1 MEAAFSRSYII
12 NPDELFGRN
21 ELLDKLVMLANNKYC
36 VSITGLRR
44 FGKTSVLK
52 CLEYKLRSDSIS
64 KVYPVYY
71 DFKEVGALIKGTDN
85 AYKYMIAVL
94 ISSLT
99 KDNLFSGIEKFGK
112 IEIQSSIDWKD
123 IFEQLEGVNSVR
135 IQSLLEDIINL
146 FSDLIEKTILFLI
159 DEYEWLFKYTFDTP
173 VGFMKLRSMASSIQ
187 QNGRNP
193 FSFWIIGALSWDYLC
208 TLTGSGELNVIDAP
222 PVYIGPIDFSSFKNM
237 WEQETQKIENCNDD
251 LKNLIE
257 FAFKSSGGI
266 PFYGKLIGSYF
277 WSNNK
282 KPDYLILDSHLKEM
296 ISSLQTEEIRILTDC
311 SISPRNYHNN
321 RFVIDLIEKG
331 LIKQNG
337 RSFELKSDFIKTF
350 FISKHKESKLTNIT
364 TIESIEITDKISE
377 LIRVINNNHFNKK
390 SKYIFEPVNDDAALL
405 KDLRTPCYSL
415 ELFSDFASSI
425 YKILFERTK
434 ECLRGI
440 DTTKARLPISFKRNN
455 QFIEIVDI
463 LRHSLGGGHIMD
475 TFNQRP
481 GQMSKSKMLHILT
494 GNKNDPNS
502 PEEFYNL
509 QISILKMFEQELI
522 KLNSIVK
529 AIT

>member
-237 WEQETQKIENCNDD
+237 WEQETEKIENCNDD

-266 PFYGKLIGSYF
+266 LFYG
-277 WSNNK
+277 
-282 KPDYLILDSHLKEM
+282 
-296 ISSLQTEEIRILTDC
+296 
-311 SISPRNYHNN
+311 
-321 RFVIDLIEKG
+321 
-331 LIKQNG
+331 
-337 RSFELKSDFIKTF
+337 
-350 FISKHKESKLTNIT
+350 
-364 TIESIEITDKISE
+364 
-377 LIRVINNNHFNKK
+377 
-390 SKYIFEPVNDDAALL
+390 
-405 KDLRTPCYSL
+405 
-415 ELFSDFASSI
+415 
-425 YKILFERTK
+425 
-434 ECLRGI
+434 
-440 DTTKARLPISFKRNN
+440 
-455 QFIEIVDI
+455 
-463 LRHSLGGGHIMD
+463 
-475 TFNQRP
+475 
-481 GQMSKSKMLHILT
+481 
-494 GNKNDPNS
+494 
-502 PEEFYNL
+502 
-509 QISILKMFEQELI
+509 
-522 KLNSIVK
+522 
-529 AIT
+529 